1 MNQEVSNILF
11 DHIKNNKYVEFIT
24 FLSKNDIKNTN
35 SVIKLDDI
43 KNEDGINIVD
53 YAALNNNIPILNELV
68 KMGLDINK
76 PNGNGE
82 TIAFIATKNNNK
94 KMLQFLKINNV
105 SLVKVNKDGNNLI
118 HYNLLNTPNDDI
130 IIYLLEENIDLN
142 QKNNAGFTPLAII
155 QNLLKLEKN
164 KYNKTLL
171 SIETRIRYKIYNN
184 KYQDKCFNK
193 DLYNIVNE
201 DYSFIKSNDID
212 IYKDQNNKHKSD
224 VLVSNCDI
232 IEEEEEIKGEDENV
246 IALTEQED
254 ENVIA
259 LTEQEELLEE
269 EEQTLNKSNFKNI
282 EGFTTP
288 TNNDNNNLILIIILI
303 IMLILIIIKY
313 LYVNKYNKSS

>member
-11 DHIKNNKYVEFIT
+11 DYIKNNKYVEFIT

-43 KNEDGINIVD
+43 KNEYGINIVE
-53 YAALNNNIPILNELV
+53 YTALNNNIPILNELV
-68 KMGLDINK
+68 KLGLDINK
-76 PNGNGE
+76 TNANGE

-142 QKNNAGFTPLAII
+142 QQNNDGFTPLNII
-155 QNLLKLEKN
+155 QNVLKLEDN
-164 KYNKTLL
+164 KYKKTLL
-171 SIETRIRYKIYNN
+171 SIETRIRYKMYNN
-184 KYQDKCFNK
+184 KYQDKCFNN

-212 IYKDQNNKHKSD
+212 IYKDRNNKHKSNII
-224 VLVSNCDI
+224 VSNCDT
-232 IEEEEEIKGEDENV
+232 IEEEEEAIEEEAIEESVV
-246 IALTEQED
+246 ILTEQD
-254 ENVIA
+254 EQLN
-259 LTEQEELLEE
+259 EE
-269 EEQTLNKSNFKNI
+269 EENLNKSNFKNI
-282 EGFTTP
+282 EGFITSTS
-288 TNNDNNNLILIIILI
+288 NGDNNIIFVIILI
-303 IMLILIIIKY
+303 IMLILVIIKY
-313 LYVNKYNKSS
+313 VYINKFNKSN